1 MLPRCKH
8 VAWHKRSKGGVR
20 ITEEVDTDASPS
32 KYDSLPTPE
41 VNMIREALKSSSLD
55 LQAVVND
62 PLPDALHLS
71 ETIIA
76 DMVKKDKIHEPSV
89 ENQSGKDIDALN
101 PSVDKGVAAQTT
113 DSGCGNQS
121 CIPQS
126 NSTRPSLMERNSTA
140 HTYEVLALMFCC
152 FNLLVCFLLILW

>member
-8 VAWHKRSKGGVR
+8 VTWHKRSKGGVR

-41 VNMIREALKSSSLD
+41 VNMIKEALKSSSLE
-55 LQAVVND
+55 LKAVVKD

-76 DMVKKDKIHEPSV
+76 DMVKKDKRHEPSV
-89 ENQSGKDIDALN
+89 ENQSEKDTDALN
-101 PSVDKGVAAQTT
+101 PSVDKSIAAQST
-113 DSGCGNQS
+113 DSGGGNQS

-126 NSTRPSLMERNSTA
+126 NATRPSLMERNGTA
-140 HTYEVLALMFCC
+140 HTYEVCGLFLLFQ
-152 FNLLVCFLLILW
+152 FLVCF